1 MKFKYNT
8 IRINLFFIICI
19 VFLFGLF
26 AYKLGVVAL
35 NDEVEGTNLA
45 ELAANRST
53 ATKILTANRGNI
65 YDRTGKETL
74 AQNINSYTIVAY
86 LSEKRTSDERYPKHV
101 KDKEMTAKKLAEVLA
116 PNKYEDTYKTILKL
130 LNQSN
135 LYQTYL
141 GSVGKGITENVKR
154 KIEELALP
162 GIDFIKESKRYYPN
176 SDFASYI
183 IGYAKTNEETGE
195 IKGELG
201 IEGYCDRYLKG
212 KDGSITYQR
221 DAYGY
226 QLADKYSKTV
236 EAQDGYDVYLT
247 LDHQVQIF
255 LDNAVE
261 EFAEFDPSWVTITVA
276 DAETG
281 AIIGSSTSPSYNPN
295 KLNITNYNNPLTSF
309 TYEPG
314 STMKIFSFM
323 SAMEEGKY
331 DGSATYPS
339 GSIKVDNYNI
349 HDWNKSGWGTITY
362 DVGFTYSSNTAA
374 VRLAQAVKRNKL
386 HQYYSDLGFG
396 ELTGI
401 ELSGELKGDI
411 DFTYN
416 SELASV
422 SYGQGMTVTP
432 IQMIQALSTIT
443 NDGTVMKPYII
454 DKIVDPNT
462 GEVVYQGKKTELKKV
477 YSTSTVNKIKELMD
491 LTVNGEDKAATGRVY
506 QTDAVR
512 LIGKTGTANYTG
524 SNGQYVKGT
533 YNTIR
538 SFAGVFPYD
547 KPEYIIYVSVKD
559 FKGSSKNMGNIV
571 KKLVESVAKYRNLDE
586 RPSDIDSSKI
596 VTIDNYLNKDTKDSV
611 SKLQAKG
618 ISSIVI
624 GDGNKVINQYPK
636 KDTKTSQKARV
647 FLVTNGNKV
656 TMPDIIG
663 WSSNE
668 FIDFCKLVGVKY
680 ELDGYGYITS
690 SNIEVGTVLNENT
703 VIAVK
708 LKNIEPESLVTKE
721 ESGENGD
728 NKENN
733 N

>member
-1 MKFKYNT
+1 MKYKYNT

-26 AYKLGVVAL
+26 AYKLGVIAL

-53 ATKILTANRGNI
+53 ATKVLTANRGTI
-65 YDRTGKETL
+65 YDRTGKEVL
-74 AQNINSYTIVAY
+74 AQNVNSYTIVAY

-101 KDKEMTAKKLAEVLA
+101 QDKEMTAQKLAEVLA
-116 PNKYEDTYKTILKL
+116 PDKYEETYKTILKL

-141 GSVGKGITENVKR
+141 GTVGKGLTENVKK

-183 IGYAKTNEETGE
+183 IGYAKTDETTGE

-201 IEGYCDRYLKG
+201 IEGYCDRYLRG

-226 QLADKYSKTV
+226 QLADKYSQTI

-247 LDHQVQIF
+247 LDHQIQIF
-255 LDNAVE
+255 LDNAIE
-261 EFAEFDPSWVTITVA
+261 DFADYDPSWVTITVA
-276 DAETG
+276 DASTG
-281 AIIGSSTSPSYNPN
+281 AIIGSSTSPSFNPN

-323 SAMEEGKY
+323 TAIEEGKY
-331 DGSATYPS
+331 NGSATYSS
-339 GSIKVDNYNI
+339 GTIKVDSYTI
-349 HDWNKSGWGTITY
+349 HDWNKTGWGTITY

-374 VRLAQAVKRNKL
+374 VRLAQAVGRNTL
-386 HQYYSDLGFG
+386 HQYYEALGFG
-396 ELTGI
+396 SLTGI

-416 SELASV
+416 SELASA
-422 SYGQGMTVTP
+422 SYGQGVTVTP
-432 IQMIQALSTIT
+432 IQMIQALTTLT

-462 GEVVYQGKKTELKKV
+462 GEVVYQGKKTELNKV
-477 YSTSTVNKIKELMD
+477 FSTSTVNKIKELMD
-491 LTVNGEDKAATGRVY
+491 LTVNGEDKVATGRGY
-506 QTDAVR
+506 HTDAVR
-512 LIGKTGTANYTG
+512 LIGKTGTANYTSSTG
-524 SNGQYVKGT
+524 GYVTGT
-533 YNTIR
+533 YNNIR
-538 SFAGVFPYD
+538 SFAGVFPYED
-547 KPEYIIYVSVKD
+547 PEYIIYVSVKD
-559 FKGSSKNMGNIV
+559 FKGTSSKMGAIIKN
-571 KKLVESVAKYRNLDE
+571 LVESVAKYRNLDE
-586 RPSDIDSSKI
+586 RPSDIDESKI
-596 VTIDNYLNKDTKDSV
+596 VTIDNYLNKDTTTSV
-611 SKLQAKG
+611 NKLQAKG
-618 ISSIVI
+618 VSAIVI
-624 GDGNKVINQYPK
+624 GDGNRVINQYPK

-647 FLVTNGNKV
+647 FLVTNGDNV
-656 TMPDIIG
+656 SMPDVIG

-690 SNIEVGTVLNENT
+690 SSIEEGTILNENT
-703 VIAVK
+703 IIKVT

-721 ESGENGD
+721 ESEDYDEDG
-728 NKENN
+728 
-733 N
+733 